1 MGKTASPAGGM
12 AMNKL
17 GLGIAAG
24 ALLVVAGTQISHSAD
39 LGVRPAPAPIAA
51 TCPGGPFSGF
61 WVGGN
66 LDWAYYRAD
75 RTDQD
80 AFINGAAT
88 VSSTKNAVAGG
99 VGGGW
104 DWQCR
109 NRVFGVIADWSGT
122 SAKATTQLGPNVPG
136 IADFSVNSKL
146 NWYGTLRTRGGLTVD
161 DILIYLTG
169 GLAYANI
176 DTTWNQ
182 FAPAPPL
189 GPLANSFSFKNTPW
203 GFVVGVGAETM
214 LWSRWSLKSEI
225 LYMQFQEKTFTG
237 TAPALGSFSFKNNGS
252 LWVSRLALNYRF

>member
-1 MGKTASPAGGM
+1 M
-12 AMNKL
+12 AMSKL

-39 LGVRPAPAPIAA
+39 MGVRAAPPPVLA

-66 LDWAYYRAD
+66 LDWAYYKAE

-80 AFINGAAT
+80 GLISAGGSTI
-88 VSSTKNAVAGG
+88 SSTKSAVAGG

-122 SAKATTQLGPNVPG
+122 SAKASTNTFPNLPG
-136 IADFSVNSKL
+136 VADLSVNSKL

-176 DTTWNQ
+176 ETTWNT
-182 FAPAPPL
+182 FAPPV
-189 GPLANSFSFKNTPW
+189 ANSFAFKNTPW

-214 LWSRWSLKSEI
+214 LWNRWSLKSEI

-237 TAPALGSFSFKNNGS
+237 TVPAVGSFSVKNNDS
-252 LWVSRLALNYRF
+252 LWVSRIALNYRF